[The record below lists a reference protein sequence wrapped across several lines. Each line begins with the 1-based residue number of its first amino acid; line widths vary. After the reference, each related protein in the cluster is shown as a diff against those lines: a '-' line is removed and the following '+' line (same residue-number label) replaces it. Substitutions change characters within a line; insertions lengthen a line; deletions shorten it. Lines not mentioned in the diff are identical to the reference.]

1 MQNADAD
8 GNGKIDMSE
17 WKEVLKKSEDLKEL
31 GIEKV

>member
-8 GNGKIDMSE
+8 GNGKIDKSE
-17 WKEVLKKSEDLKEL
+17 WKEVLKKSEDLKGL